1 MNIFNAVSK
10 TFYIGYKRETARG
23 IIMPNYKAIP
33 QGYMTVGEVAKKMG
47 VTVRTLQY
55 YDKEGLLSPSAKSE
69 GGRRLYNSRD
79 LVILHQILSLKA
91 LGFSLDN
98 IKEAMVSLDTPDG
111 VADALEKQ
119 AVSIRGKIG
128 QLSASLAAIEQLR
141 TEVLQMQTVDFSKY
155 ADIIINLQMENEFYY
170 LIKHFDEDTLGH
182 IRHRFDKESG
192 MVFMYK
198 FQCLTDKI
206 LELQKN
212 GVPVESEECQKLT
225 GEYWELV
232 MEFTGGDMSLIPNL
246 IEIGK
251 FVDVTNEW
259 GEKQKTVNAYLEPA
273 LEIYFSKLGTGP
285 FGEVHNE

>member
-1 MNIFNAVSK
+1 
-10 TFYIGYKRETARG
+10 
-23 IIMPNYKAIP
+23 
-33 QGYMTVGEVAKKMG
+33 
-47 VTVRTLQY
+47 
-55 YDKEGLLSPSAKSE
+55 
-69 GGRRLYNSRD
+69 
-79 LVILHQILSLKA
+79 
-91 LGFSLDN
+91 
-98 IKEAMVSLDTPDG
+98 
-111 VADALEKQ
+111 
-119 AVSIRGKIG
+119 
-128 QLSASLAAIEQLR
+128 
-141 TEVLQMQTVDFSKY
+141 MQTVDFSKY

>member
-1 MNIFNAVSK
+1 MEK
-10 TFYIGYKRETARG
+10 YKSV
-23 IIMPNYKAIP
+23 P

-47 VTVRTLQY
+47 ITVRTLQY
-55 YDKEGLLSPSAKSE
+55 YDKEGLLSPSAKTE
-69 GGRRLYNSRD
+69 GGRRLYNDRD
-79 LVILHQILSLKA
+79 LVVLHQILSLKS

-98 IKEAMVSLDTPDG
+98 IKEALVSLDTPGG

-212 GVPVESEECQKLT
+212 GVPVESEECQKLASA
-225 GEYWELV
+225 YWEMV
-232 MEFTGGDMSLIPNL
+232 MEFTGGDMSLIPGL
-246 IEIGK
+246 IEAGK
-251 FVDVTNEW
+251 FEDIKNEW
-259 GEKQKTVNAYLEPA
+259 GEKQKVVNAYIGQA
-273 LEIYFSKLGTGP
+273 LDIYFGKLGTVP
-285 FGEVHNE
+285 FGEVQDK